1 MITLKIFTLQWN
13 RRSVAAFQTGNVGP
27 MFVWSWWTVHWWTAL
42 TQHQTNIGLTP
53 SLADKNRGKRWRLLA
68 VETKR
73 LFFQDDDISFQI
85 GWLAPWWADARD
97 VGPTLSQHCAIIY
110 LVGTWTPCHPN
121 VEQDCSAKPKGSS
134 CSLSKW
140 AATAFRLCTA
150 WQSEGG
156 VGVRVAWWGTC
167 VGCIYYDK

>member
-1 MITLKIFTLQWN
+1 
-13 RRSVAAFQTGNVGP
+13 
-27 MFVWSWWTVHWWTAL
+27 MFVWSWWTVYSTDPTSNQHWVNAFVCW
-42 TQHQTNIGLTP
+42 QEM
-53 SLADKNRGKRWRLLA
+53 GKRWRLLA

-97 VGPTLSQHCAIIY
+97 VGPTLSQHCAIIH